1 MVENLVKLTRFSF
14 HLTKIPIYFPLLLL
28 LFPKHLQK
36 LPFIHGGGNDPPG
49 GGNDF
54 VCNIYSPAELEINSI
69 FFKRETRKQS
79 IFL

>member
-1 MVENLVKLTRFSF
+1 MIENLVKLTRFSF

-36 LPFIHGGGNDPPG
+36 LPFIHGGGND
-49 GGNDF
+49 F